1 MFRNVVLIGQGTVFN
16 NLITLLWEKASIYG
30 YDLHCIEY
38 DCQMMLGMSQRKC
51 EEYGIQYK
59 KSNSNDEVTAFF
71 SKNSKKTLI
80 ISAENHYIFPQK
92 VVENPK
98 YTIINFHN
106 ALLPKYPGRNA
117 PTWAIWDNEKWAGTT
132 WHYVDKDIDSG
143 NIIFQDKCAIES
155 DVRAFELTKK
165 TMEIAVNGLYSFF
178 DDLIQE
184 KRITTIGNNG
194 KHERI
199 YKSYEIPANGFF
211 SLENDSGEKV
221 YRLLR
226 ATDYGKSEIFPRIQ
240 TIINGSLVEVMRYK
254 KETRKMTSSKARNVI
269 TEELL
274 FMYIDEEFE
283 LRVRYKHFSGR
294 DNEI

>member
-38 DCQMMLGMSQRKC
+38 DCQMMLGMSQQKC

-59 KSNSNDEVTAFF
+59 KSNSSDEITTYF
-71 SKNSKKTLI
+71 SENSKKTLI

-106 ALLPKYPGRNA
+106 ALLPQYPGRNA
-117 PTWAIWDNEKWAGTT
+117 PTWAIWNKEKWTGTT
-132 WHYVDKDIDSG
+132 WHYVDRDIDSG
-143 NIIFQDKCAIES
+143 NIIFQGKCAIEN
-155 DVRAFELTKK
+155 DVRAYELTKK
-165 TMEIAVNGLYSFF
+165 TMEIAVSGLYSFF
-178 DDLIQE
+178 DDLILE
-184 KRITTIGNNG
+184 NRITTIGNNG

-199 YKSYEIPANGFF
+199 YKSYEMPADGFF
-211 SLENDSGEKV
+211 SVENDSGEKV

-226 ATDYGKSEIFPRIQ
+226 ATDYGKSNIFPHVR
-240 TIINGSLVEVMRYK
+240 TIINGNQVEVIRYK
-254 KETRKMTSSKARNVI
+254 KEARVITSSKKKVVI
-269 TEELL
+269 TEQIL
-274 FMYIDEEFE
+274 FMYIDEAFE
-283 LRVRYKHFSGR
+283 LKVRYKT
-294 DNEI
+294 